1 MRCISLLFSGSA
13 ACLRISSV
21 LSLLTIASSMAQS
34 TNPFVP
40 KEFKIPEKLETQ
52 EFRLR
57 MLTVNDAVKDYDAV
71 MTSVQHLRSVWPGG
85 TWPPEGLTLEQDLI
99 DLGWHQKEFQRR
111 TSFAYTVVT
120 PSESKVVGCV
130 YINPTPKHGY
140 DAVVYFWA
148 RQSEL
153 DGGLE
158 SRLFSALKEWLA
170 KEWPFKKVAFPGR
183 DIDWKEWAKVPDEKR

>member
-1 MRCISLLFSGSA
+1 MRLINLFFSDSTV
-13 ACLRISSV
+13 CLRISLI
-21 LSLLTIASSMAQS
+21 LSLFITASSMAQS

-40 KEFKIPEKLETQ
+40 KEFKIPEKLETE
-52 EFRLR
+52 EFRLL
-57 MLTVNDAVKDYDAV
+57 MLTVNDVVKDYDAV
-71 MTSVQHLRSVWPGG
+71 MTSVQHLKSVWPGG
-85 TWPPEGLTLEQDLI
+85 TWPEGLTFEQDLI

-120 PSESKVVGCV
+120 PSESKVIGCV
-130 YINPTPKHGY
+130 YINPTLKRGY
-140 DAVVYFWA
+140 YAVVYLWD

-153 DGGLE
+153 SSGLE

-183 DIDWKEWAKVPDEKR
+183 DF

>member
-1 MRCISLLFSGSA
+1 MSFLFSGNA
-13 ACLRISSV
+13 IRLRISLV
-21 LSLLTIASSMAQS
+21 LSLFIPTSIMAQS

-57 MLTVNDAVKDYDAV
+57 MLTVNDVVKDYDAV
-71 MTSVQHLRSVWPGG
+71 MTSVQHLKTVWPGG
-85 TWPPEGLTLEQDLI
+85 TWPEGLTFEQDLI

-130 YINPTPKHGY
+130 YVNPTPKRGY
-140 DAVVYFWA
+140 DAVAYLWA

-153 DGGLE
+153 ESGLE
-158 SRLFSALKEWLA
+158 SRLFSAVKDWLA

-183 DIDWKEWAKVPDEKR
+183 DIDWKEWSKIPDEKR